1 MKRLNRAEIPRVA
14 VKREERAANPQEP
27 PESPVSSLLGPQNH
41 ATIILATIDPLIV
54 KGSMFPLK
62 IYFLS

>member
-1 MKRLNRAEIPRVA
+1 MKHLNGAEILRVA
-14 VKREERAANPQEP
+14 VKGDERAANPQEP
-27 PESPVSSLLGPQNH
+27 PESPFSSLLGPQNQ
-41 ATIILATIDPLIV
+41 ATIILATTDPLIV